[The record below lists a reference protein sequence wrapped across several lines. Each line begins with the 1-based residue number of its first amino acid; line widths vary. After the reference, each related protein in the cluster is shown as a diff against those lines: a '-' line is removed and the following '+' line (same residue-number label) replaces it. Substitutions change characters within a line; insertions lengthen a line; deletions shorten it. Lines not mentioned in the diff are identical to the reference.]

1 MSEIF
6 PFTFT
11 KNFHHKVYPA
21 IDPAN
26 SALSAKG
33 KVVLVT
39 GGGRGLG
46 KEIAKSFARA
56 HADAIVL
63 LGRNVA
69 SLESAAKEISAIG
82 ADTKVR
88 VFGNIDVRDG
98 NAVATAVKSA
108 KAEVGPI
115 DVFIN
120 NAGDFFYGSIAD
132 SDPSDYWS
140 SVEINGLGSLNC
152 AQTFLKH
159 GIDESP
165 KQTPTFINLSTVGA
179 HAPPYPNMSSY
190 AVGKAGALMMM
201 QYLQAEMGDKLRVFS
216 IHPGTI
222 KTDMADKAGIPT
234 ADEAG
239 KSNIP
244 GVLQYRELQEYL
256 MLIGKP

>member
-11 KNFHHKVYPA
+11 KVFHHKVYPA

-26 SALSAKG
+26 PALSAKG

-56 HADAIVL
+56 NADGIVL
-63 LGRNVA
+63 LGRNTA
-69 SLESAAKEISAIG
+69 SLDSAADEISAIAAG
-82 ADTKVR
+82 TKVR
-88 VFGNIDVRDG
+88 VFSNIDVRDG
-98 NAVATAVKSA
+98 IAVAKAVKSA

-115 DVFIN
+115 DVFVS

-132 SDPSDYWS
+132 SNPSEYWS
-140 SVEINGLGSLNC
+140 SVEINVLGSLNC
-152 AQTFLKH
+152 AQAFLKH
-159 GIDESP
+159 GIDESS
-165 KQTPTFINLSTVGA
+165 KSIPTFINLSTVGA

-190 AVGKAGALMMM
+190 AVGKTGALMMM

-234 ADEAG
+234 ADEPG
-239 KSNIP
+239 RSDIP
-244 GVLQYRELQEYL
+244 GVLQYCGL
-256 MLIGKP
+256 